1 MKNSKFNKELINEY
15 AMPTIVLVIIC
26 LVITFA
32 LVATFKVT
40 EPIIKATMEKEAELA
55 RTQVLPESDGFKLV
69 ESSGNNVLEVY
80 KATNDTGFVI
90 TTVDKG
96 YGGRIKVITG
106 FSSEGFVEKVLLLEQ
121 KETPGLG
128 TKVGEKKF
136 TDQFIGLDGV
146 ETVDT
151 ISGSTISSKA
161 MIRAVDSAISQM
173 KTIKEGGI
181 VNE

>member
-1 MKNSKFNKELINEY
+1 MKKSKFNKELLTEY

-26 LVITFA
+26 LVITFL
-32 LVATFKVT
+32 LVTTFKIT
-40 EPIIKATMEKEAELA
+40 EPIIKATIEKEAEAA
-55 RTQVLPESDGFKLV
+55 RTQVLPESDGFNLI
-69 ESSGNNVLEVY
+69 EASGNNVLEVY

-106 FSSEGFVEKVLLLEQ
+106 FSKEGLIKDVILLEQ

-128 TKVGEKKF
+128 TKVGQRKF
-136 TDQFIGLDGV
+136 ISQFIGVDSV

-151 ISGSTISSKA
+151 ISGATISSKA
-161 MIRAVDSAISQM
+161 MIRAVDTAILQM
-173 KTIKEGGI
+173 NRVKEGKL
-181 VNE
+181 